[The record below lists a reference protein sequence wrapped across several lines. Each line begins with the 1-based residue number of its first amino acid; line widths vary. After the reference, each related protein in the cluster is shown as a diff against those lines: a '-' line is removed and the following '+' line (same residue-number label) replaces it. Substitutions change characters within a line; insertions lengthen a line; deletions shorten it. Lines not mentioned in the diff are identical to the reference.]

1 MVSTG
6 KKGRKTVGST
16 SIRQLITKG
25 NIVKAAKLLGRP
37 VSILGRVM
45 HGDARGGTLG
55 YPTANIMPTKEVI
68 PPSGVYLVKVI
79 FKNKRYNG
87 IANVGRRPS
96 FKRLSKVNI
105 EVHIFDFKKNLY
117 AQDIIIEFFK
127 KIRDEKIFLSKE
139 DLIRQIQSDE
149 KKAIKWFATK
159 K

>member
-1 MVSTG
+1 
-6 KKGRKTVGST
+6 
-16 SIRQLITKG
+16 
-25 NIVKAAKLLGRP
+25 
-37 VSILGRVM
+37 
-45 HGDARGGTLG
+45 
-55 YPTANIMPTKEVI
+55 
-68 PPSGVYLVKVI
+68 VI